1 MREPQHSEC
10 CGEIYVCLCQKLVFL
25 GGTGL
30 PIRDG
35 LDELGTSR
43 LDHVCCPVMVVVI
56 ISKGDCHGD
65 DAGDSDQGD

>member
-1 MREPQHSEC
+1 MPKTS
-10 CGEIYVCLCQKLVFL
+10 I
-25 GGTGL
+25 GGGGL